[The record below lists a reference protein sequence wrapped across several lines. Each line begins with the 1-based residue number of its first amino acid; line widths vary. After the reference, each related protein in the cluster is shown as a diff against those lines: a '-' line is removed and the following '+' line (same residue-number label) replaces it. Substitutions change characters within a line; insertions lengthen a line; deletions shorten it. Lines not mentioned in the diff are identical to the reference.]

1 MTLSRSIH
9 HSIPQFSD
17 DDDISNES
25 GPIRVGTDIDEDEM
39 ISFLADQSQ
48 DSKDDISHLKRSY
61 SKQEFNQISP
71 EDGFIDHKR
80 NCRRLSR
87 KAKSLQDIVP
97 PFLPTLS
104 LGRSALA
111 DDEYYRA
118 QNYNSSDD
126 EEDDEAVDNQL
137 AEELMDG
144 ITSNDPNGDSSPVPL
159 LTPPASPTRFEIENS
174 SAPDSQKIIVCEWP
188 SNMAVDNAL
197 TAVNELRPMSP
208 SSLEKLEEESM
219 KREDFM
225 TPTSMY
231 QNRSRSI
238 SDVSSGLT
246 PNFGNLNMTK
256 L

>member
-1 MTLSRSIH
+1 
-9 HSIPQFSD
+9 
-17 DDDISNES
+17 
-25 GPIRVGTDIDEDEM
+25 M
-39 ISFLADQSQ
+39 ISFLADQTQ

-80 NCRRLSR
+80 NCRRLSQR
-87 KAKSLQDIVP
+87 AKSLQDIVP
-97 PFLPTLS
+97 PFLPRLS

-111 DDEYYRA
+111 DDEDYRA
-118 QNYNSSDD
+118 HDDNSSDD
-126 EEDDEAVDNQL
+126 EGDDEAVDNQL

-144 ITSNDPNGDSSPVPL
+144 ITSKDPNGDSSPVPL
-159 LTPPASPTRFEIENS
+159 LTPPASPTPFDIGNS
-174 SAPDSQKIIVCEWP
+174 SASDSQKIIVCEWP